1 MSDDNVVDTVF
12 VVHSCVH
19 RNLKP
24 VENESAQTK
33 NWKQIVNVRISH
45 V

>member
-12 VVHSCVH
+12 VVHSRVH

-24 VENESAQTK
+24 VENEGTQTE
-33 NWKQIVNVRISH
+33 NWKQIVNC
-45 V
+45 